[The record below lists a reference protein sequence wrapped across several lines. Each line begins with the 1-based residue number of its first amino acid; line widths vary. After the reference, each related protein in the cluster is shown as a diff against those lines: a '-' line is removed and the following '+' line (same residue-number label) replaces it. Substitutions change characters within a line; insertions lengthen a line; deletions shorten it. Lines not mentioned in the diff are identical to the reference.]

1 VEYPW
6 SSSDIARKIR
16 SLGHEKSAG
25 KAAGK
30 YTLDSVVSER
40 GVLFART
47 LLVTEAGTDFILITP
62 KSRII

>member
-25 KAAGK
+25 K
-30 YTLDSVVSER
+30 YTLDSLSASGASSLPEQRPNTSCDGSSDRFHSHNNAEVE
-40 GVLFART
+40 
-47 LLVTEAGTDFILITP
+47 DM
-62 KSRII
+62 